1 MPKKLEEYLKDARL
15 SKLKNIPNL
24 LSNDM
29 EGQIVELSTLNILA
43 IGRLSW
49 ETLYLKMLIRSM
61 CSY

>member
-15 SKLKNIPNL
+15 SKLKNIPNI

-43 IGRLSW
+43 IGRL
-49 ETLYLKMLIRSM
+49 L
-61 CSY
+61 